1 MKHFLEDHNISVK
14 DDTEAF
20 GFSIAAGSKITC
32 TSKQGN
38 FNGLKMRIPPPEFEA
53 LMFFSAFEAAARS
66 EVIKKMVKVNKS
78 AFDSMLE
85 VESSDDNHKNF
96 FAACQNSMAA
106 VAFSI
111 SAIESWVNKSI
122 ELYGLKDGQP
132 SELIL
137 QRPGKSDRKVLT
149 SKVASDLAIPLRA
162 KLFQLVPQV
171 FSVQPLK
178 AHSTLRSNVNDLID
192 ERNIVMHMQSKL
204 SLEDQGFDRV
214 SYAVKL
220 FKTNSFLAPEL
231 VLKYVKFIYSKSEI
245 PIASWVNVAGDEIE
259 AIKKGLK

>member
-1 MKHFLEDHNISVK
+1 MEHFLEDNNISVK

-20 GFSIAAGSKITC
+20 GFSFAAGSKITC
-32 TSKQGN
+32 ISKQGDY
-38 FNGLKMRIPPPEFEA
+38 NGLKMRIPPPEFEA
-53 LMFFSAFEAAARS
+53 LMFFSAFEAAARA
-66 EVIKKMVKVNKS
+66 EVIKKMVKVTKS
-78 AFDSMLE
+78 VSDSMLE
-85 VESSDDNHKNF
+85 VESNDDNHKNF

-111 SAIESWVNKSI
+111 SAIESWANKSI
-122 ELYGLKDGQP
+122 EVYGLKDGNP
-132 SELIL
+132 TELIL
-137 QRPGKSDRKVLT
+137 QRPGQSDRKVLT
-149 SKVASDLAIPLRA
+149 SKVSSDLAIPLRA

-171 FSVQPLK
+171 FNVQPLK
-178 AHSTLRSNVNDLID
+178 SHSTLRSNVNDLID

-204 SLEDQGFDRV
+204 SLEDQELDRV

-245 PIASWVNVAGDEIE
+245 PTAPWVNVADAEIE